1 MMIREE
7 EMKGKGQKNLDSI
20 FRSQS
25 LCCEVGK
32 SRHVRDTFCFNEHRE
47 IAIYFEKQCIDYME
61 MTSIKISV
69 YQSWK
74 SPATVCVLSYST
86 CFPHLKEQNRGDRRR
101 KVGFGEL

>member
-61 MTSIKISV
+61 MTSIKNSCPSILEISRDRLRIV
-69 YQSWK
+69 LLHLLS
-74 SPATVCVLSYST
+74 SP
-86 CFPHLKEQNRGDRRR
+86 
-101 KVGFGEL
+101 